1 MSLIKKPYEI
11 SIWRDVLIYVGKDG
25 NEYRSITQMSG
36 ITTVDY
42 QYYTEERLATIGS
55 NIMNSPCRAVN
66 PVLRTNI
73 NGTETLTFDMY
84 YQYEEVETGKMVR
97 NPLIDYIID
106 ERKVK
111 LFYEDK
117 WHDFIIKKDDEKG
130 RENKYS
136 YTCTGLPANELGKTG
151 YNVELDIELEN
162 NMGTVQD
169 LASEIL
175 RQSDWQLA
183 AEGQEIIDQT
193 NDEALY
199 KAITNTALSAKIRG
213 TNTTFS
219 VPSGAIIYIYYTSFA
234 TQEKDYF
241 QFIYV
246 VDNGAPDLLEDGY
259 TVNCNNTRT
268 YDLYL
273 SNVQWDNEY
282 PRFCY
287 KAVNVN
293 ESTFNAN
300 KKFYYYIQNNK
311 YVQCTDDSIYNSS
324 IQYYIKEYGVA
335 DYRGRRYVRKQ
346 LSAYDPTLKRAV
358 LKYTKQGQGNKEYY
372 GYTTTDY
379 VDATFVQNCIYNS
392 TNFKG
397 TSYWT
402 LTGNSTTKT
411 LDAVVVPKIDVDNAE
426 QERAGYLLVNFGN
439 STETKLVND
448 GIIQNYSRINRFEK
462 GEIYRFSVYIG
473 TVSNDIFS
481 PINTLPF
488 NIKVKKYLLIDEE
501 SQDDVI
507 YFDSTGITP
516 VVKNNGYITI
526 DMPCLVSATWD
537 DLKELVG
544 IFIIPKTANSTD
556 YYIKDIQLYKRVEGP
571 SYALVEITESEFNA
585 NKTLYYYYNGTDY
598 IQCTNQSVYDSNTKY
613 YVQHDIVEPGDV
625 PEARI
630 ETAYHFYDPDE
641 NIGKLSED
649 DYVFSDADPSLY
661 TPLFGSGEHEFE
673 KIRSITAKESNRF
686 NLLQELAET
695 FECWVKFQIVHQP
708 NGQISVETFNYYNLL
723 NLADG
728 ASVTN
733 YYIYDWHNKQ
743 YVHPEEQTA
752 LKGQKYYELVTRKRQ
767 VKRVIFY
774 KEILIEN
781 YAGFKY
787 GINLKDNNR
796 TLDSEQIVTKIIV
809 KNNNCDQ
816 AQNGFCSISRAKDN
830 PIKENFAYNFDYYTS
845 QGIID
850 LSTMNND
857 LYLELNGSIGLYPKL
872 SRLNKERDDI
882 INHAA
887 DVANSINNLSSEYQV
902 AKLTYDSAFKELDR
916 ILDPN
921 SGTIFKYTHYIYD
934 DFYNQVQRKATEN
947 SEPGVEVPSYANE
960 IYIINQNRVNYIYTA
975 SSDLTFYEKT
985 SDTEAAE
992 NKTYYFISGGKFVTL
1007 TAKKFVDTTNYYE
1020 KINVTKSVIS
1030 GKYRYTIPPLS
1041 YHAVDNSQTQE
1052 TSDEL
1057 EVIYF
1062 QTGEVNNTL
1071 TFDADQNAQVYIYN
1085 AARRRIT
1092 NLGAEDF
1099 INDNFTIATL
1109 QKVVTL
1115 REELRIAKEDIDT
1128 FGPQLEAAQAEYDGY
1143 QDKLRTIANAT
1154 TEIEKEF
1161 IIKYSRYIQ
1170 EGSWTDDNYMD
1181 DDLYYFDAL
1190 AVLYQSAYPKVTY
1203 NFSVL
1208 DLSELEGYEAYKFDI
1223 GHKTYVEDTEFFG
1236 YKIVNGLRTPAREQ
1250 VVVTEAT
1257 KNLDEND
1264 KNQLK
1269 IQNYKSHFEDL
1280 FQRITAATQNLEF
1293 HGGEYE
1299 RAAGAVTPT
1308 GEISSATLQ
1317 RSLADSAYIISN
1329 SHDQS
1334 VIWDDSGIQATN
1346 LNDPAQ
1352 ITRLA
1357 SAGILVS
1364 ADGGRT
1370 WGVAISGY
1378 GINTNYLSAG
1388 IIDADNINIMCGAWP
1403 TFRWDS
1409 LGLRAYAYETD
1420 QNGSYVNYDPSK
1432 YVVFDRFGLYG
1443 INGLTNP
1450 QFTSTQDVK
1459 DSADFGLTWDGLFIR
1474 AKHRD
1479 GYVSIDSENDITLK
1493 EYYTD
1498 QNTGEKAERI
1508 RGKFGLLY
1516 PGVQRTDKDIYG
1528 LALYDESGN
1537 ATVETKSNGTL
1548 WLKSQMDI
1556 GDQTTNSIY
1565 IGVGQEATA
1574 AEKAK
1579 YGNDHGKKV
1588 FTVHGSAYTDPETG
1602 SAGGDTTLDRFTV
1615 YEDGYVVSHGNYI
1628 DGPINVTEGGKIGN
1642 MTVDG
1647 LVNTVGVRI
1656 SPGSASFRLDN
1667 GSASPNSLTFEYKSG
1682 FNEQTFLWQ
1691 WGSSPNSLSNVPSAY
1706 INNKKVTFSYDDV
1719 SLLFSSG
1726 VMYLKITV
1734 SSNNEDYTDTIII
1747 NYVEDGESGT
1757 SITVTSVQYGYNDSG
1772 ISHDNVTWQNNIPS
1786 VPAGYWLWVK
1796 TGYSDG
1802 TYIYTSTY
1810 NGVNGQDGQPG
1821 APGPNGNNYIKL
1833 DYYQR
1838 ADRAPA
1844 ALTGTYTYNFTNQTI
1859 SPSIAASTGWQTFI
1873 PDGSAPC
1880 WVTSIAF
1887 YGNTNECDS
1896 TFSTPVKL
1904 VQNGANG
1911 KDANQYTI
1919 RTIAEE
1925 ILKFPDQSQWENNK
1939 IYNFSIGS
1947 FQMFGFDNKNQVVI
1961 NNTEYVLVPNLTA
1974 ADFQGNETNYY
1985 IKNQQGEFVQCHSG
1999 DLFDSQEHYYQRS
2012 LLYDI
2017 LDIEIKDYKFK
2028 EIFKPD
2034 LDDNNLI
2041 YSRYVYTQDSIN
2053 YYFGISNLYNDLISN
2068 NLANKISDNY
2078 IDSTDDIIRTFLDCF
2093 EDKNGFDF
2101 RIYGQVID
2109 LDDSTINIE
2118 KFISVKNG
2126 LNDEMLDFSVKAGG
2140 VYAAI
2145 QGKKLSFD
2153 GEGLTVLNNGFKI
2166 EVGNE
2171 GGEKTTVFSV
2181 DPLTQQLIMDGSGT
2195 FTGTIYAT
2203 DGVFE
2208 GNINAT
2214 TGSIGGFIVDDS
2226 SIISKTQKLQL
2237 YSQIDLDLGL
2247 LEQGDIRADT
2257 WDNVD
2262 SNTRVRTQGYISV
2275 QSGHSYTFRIDNP
2288 YEVVTI
2294 DETTFNEHKTYYYV
2308 YDSVNNNYVQC
2319 DSSSIFNNQETYY
2332 IAYQMIIRSYADETP
2347 ESHVTSLDSFVVFPY
2362 SYTIHEDANY
2372 IRLLLKRTDEG
2383 NISSRDIK
2391 NLQGYE
2397 DISLINADNIHIGDN
2412 GVIDGYLKIGNL
2424 SLINPSKT
2432 NEGIVLKLQ
2441 VPGENPYFKLT
2452 NNGYIEGQN
2461 WSIKKEVG
2469 NEYVVARFGK
2479 LIAEDGQFTGTIIA
2493 RDGSF
2498 SGSITSSIINA
2509 STINTA
2515 NFVTEKTRS
2524 MGGAFIFKPTFE
2536 ILEIESTE
2544 TSGQL
2549 EVTLSENSISYI
2561 PESQGQNIDIIIAL
2575 SGEDIR
2581 YGKLISNTDNILILE
2596 FCSVDYQTI
2605 LSQKDIYNTATILG
2619 YGSHND
2625 VLIGINSD
2633 NLKGGDILP
2642 PRSMVMETFTG
2653 LQDNNGTGDLDY
2665 NLKLLLGD
2673 LSTLK
2678 DKDSSF
2684 NYVEGYGL
2692 YSDNVYLNGSLM
2704 TRNGQGSFAG
2714 VNTFKTVDFNYGV
2727 WGGTNTDIYA
2737 NEKIVFWG
2745 GSNSLDDNAVQ
2756 QSPFI
2761 VTDKG
2766 SIFANRGEFKGTV
2779 ITDSTIANAVIKTP
2793 SIYGSGSG
2801 PSLKIY
2807 NTSNGG
2813 IGFYKSTDTEVGN
2826 NDDKQTL
2833 ALSDLGFTHYI
2844 NDSDNN
2850 KEFKFIEFGDGNNTV
2865 RFYGYSLTAY
2875 KTKNDGTVDT
2885 SSGTIYKNKSIEDGV
2900 ATITIN
2906 NNENIILNYNNK
2918 HNITIDNDKIFNSGG
2933 TVTNE
2938 GTTIFQGAGN
2948 NNNKQLKYT
2957 INSNNYY
2964 CLYVVR

>member
-11 SIWRDVLIYVGKDG
+11 SIWRDVLVYVGKDG
-25 NEYRSITQMSG
+25 NEYHSITQMSG

-55 NIMNSPCRAVN
+55 NIMSSPGRAIN

-84 YQYEEVETGKMVR
+84 YQYEEVETGEIVR

-246 VDNGAPDLLEDGY
+246 TENGIPDLLEDGY

-273 SNVQWDNEY
+273 NNVQWDNEY

-287 KAVNVN
+287 KAANVN

-324 IQYYIKEYGVA
+324 TQYYIKEYGIA

-358 LKYTKQGQGNKEYY
+358 LKYTKQGQGDKEYY

-402 LTGNSTTKT
+402 ITGNSTTKT

-426 QERAGYLLVNFGN
+426 QERAGYMLINFGN

-462 GEIYRFSVYIG
+462 GEVYRFSVYIG
-473 TVSNDIFS
+473 TVSNDTFS

-488 NIKVKKYLLIDEE
+488 NIKIKKYLLIDQE

-516 VVKNNGYITI
+516 VVKSNGYIII

-598 IQCTNQSVYDSNTKY
+598 IQCTDQSSYDSNTKY
-613 YVQHDIVEPGDV
+613 YIQHDIVEPGDV
-625 PEARI
+625 PEMRI

-695 FECWVKFQIVHQP
+695 FECWVKFQIVHLP

-752 LKGQKYYELVTRKRQ
+752 LKGQKYYELVNRKRQ
-767 VKRVIFY
+767 VKRVVFY

-809 KNNNCDQ
+809 KNNSCDQ

-872 SRLNKERDDI
+872 SRLNKERDGI
-882 INHAA
+882 INYAA

-934 DFYNQVQRKATEN
+934 DFYNQVQRKAGDN
-947 SEPGVEVPSYANE
+947 EPGVNVPSYANE
-960 IYIINQNRVNYIYTA
+960 IYIINQNRVYYIYTV
-975 SSDLTFYEKT
+975 SSDLTFYKKT
-985 SDTEAAE
+985 NDTEVDE
-992 NKTYYFISGGKFVTL
+992 NKTYYFISSGKFVAL

-1020 KINVTKSVIS
+1020 KINITKLEIS
-1030 GKYRYTIPPLS
+1030 EKYRYTIPVL
-1041 YHAVDNSQTQE
+1041 TQE
-1052 TSDEL
+1052 TNDEL

-1115 REELRIAKEDIDT
+1115 KEDLRIAQEDINT

-1154 TEIEKEF
+1154 IEIEKEF

-1190 AVLYQSAYPKVTY
+1190 TVLYQSAYPKVTY

-1293 HGGEYE
+1293 HSGEYE
-1299 RAAGAVTPT
+1299 RAADAVTST
-1308 GEISSATLQ
+1308 GEINSATLQ
-1317 RSLADSAYIISN
+1317 RSLANSAYVISN

-1334 VIWDDSGIQATN
+1334 IIWDDTGIQATN

-1352 ITRLA
+1352 VTRLA

-1364 ADGGRT
+1364 TDGGRS

-1388 IIDADNINIMCGAWP
+1388 VIDADNINIMCGAWP

-1443 INGLTNP
+1443 INGLTDP

-1459 DSADFGLTWDGLFIR
+1459 NSADFGLTWDGLFIR

-1479 GYVSIDSENDITLK
+1479 GYVSIDSEDDITLK
-1493 EYYTD
+1493 EYYT
-1498 QNTGEKAERI
+1498 NPSTGEKLERI

-1516 PGVQRTDKDIYG
+1516 PGVESTDSDTYG
-1528 LALYDESGN
+1528 LALYDQAN
-1537 ATVETKSNGTL
+1537 HPTVETKSSGTL

-1556 GDQTTNSIY
+1556 GIDGNNQIY
-1565 IGVGQEATA
+1565 LGVGTEQTQE
-1574 AEKAK
+1574 
-1579 YGNDHGKKV
+1579 HGYKV
-1588 FTVHGSAYTDPETG
+1588 FKVYGRRTEEDEDEEKT
-1602 SAGGDTTLDRFTV
+1602 DRFIV
-1615 YEDGYVVSHGNYI
+1615 YEDGTLKARGVDIEGTINAEGGTIGPLSISEIPKTLGIRLIQINGDTFKI
-1628 DGPINVTEGGKIGN
+1628 DGQGDITPASLSFTYSCSLTNPSTAVWTYGSTPNNMTTVPQRYITSQVGYDYPVVTIPYNDVQYPQDGASAKFQGGLMYLKC
-1642 MTVDG
+1642 TVDG
-1647 LVNTVGVRI
+1647 YSSQLSIKLNKDGGDAYTFDIESSLGYIINMSTQTGYQTVLTAHVYKNGNEVDISEENIVWYKKDNNDSNFSSFASGIGENEVSLSILNWTSIQIYFTVG
-1656 SPGSASFRLDN
+1656 
-1667 GSASPNSLTFEYKSG
+1667 E
-1682 FNEQTFLWQ
+1682 E
-1691 WGSSPNSLSNVPSAY
+1691 
-1706 INNKKVTFSYDDV
+1706 
-1719 SLLFSSG
+1719 
-1726 VMYLKITV
+1726 
-1734 SSNNEDYTDTIII
+1734 
-1747 NYVEDGESGT
+1747 VEE
-1757 SITVTSVQYGYNDSG
+1757 
-1772 ISHDNVTWQNNIPS
+1772 P
-1786 VPAGYWLWVK
+1786 
-1796 TGYSDG
+1796 
-1802 TYIYTSTY
+1802 
-1810 NGVNGQDGQPG
+1810 
-1821 APGPNGNNYIKL
+1821 
-1833 DYYQR
+1833 
-1838 ADRAPA
+1838 
-1844 ALTGTYTYNFTNQTI
+1844 
-1859 SPSIAASTGWQTFI
+1859 
-1873 PDGSAPC
+1873 
-1880 WVTSIAF
+1880 
-1887 YGNTNECDS
+1887 
-1896 TFSTPVKL
+1896 
-1904 VQNGANG
+1904 
-1911 KDANQYTI
+1911 
-1919 RTIAEE
+1919 
-1925 ILKFPDQSQWENNK
+1925 
-1939 IYNFSIGS
+1939 
-1947 FQMFGFDNKNQVVI
+1947 
-1961 NNTEYVLVPNLTA
+1961 
-1974 ADFQGNETNYY
+1974 
-1985 IKNQQGEFVQCHSG
+1985 
-1999 DLFDSQEHYYQRS
+1999 
-2012 LLYDI
+2012 
-2017 LDIEIKDYKFK
+2017 
-2028 EIFKPD
+2028 
-2034 LDDNNLI
+2034 
-2041 YSRYVYTQDSIN
+2041 
-2053 YYFGISNLYNDLISN
+2053 
-2068 NLANKISDNY
+2068 
-2078 IDSTDDIIRTFLDCF
+2078 
-2093 EDKNGFDF
+2093 
-2101 RIYGQVID
+2101 
-2109 LDDSTINIE
+2109 
-2118 KFISVKNG
+2118 
-2126 LNDEMLDFSVKAGG
+2126 
-2140 VYAAI
+2140 
-2145 QGKKLSFD
+2145 
-2153 GEGLTVLNNGFKI
+2153 
-2166 EVGNE
+2166 
-2171 GGEKTTVFSV
+2171 
-2181 DPLTQQLIMDGSGT
+2181 
-2195 FTGTIYAT
+2195 
-2203 DGVFE
+2203 
-2208 GNINAT
+2208 
-2214 TGSIGGFIVDDS
+2214 
-2226 SIISKTQKLQL
+2226 
-2237 YSQIDLDLGL
+2237 
-2247 LEQGDIRADT
+2247 
-2257 WDNVD
+2257 
-2262 SNTRVRTQGYISV
+2262 
-2275 QSGHSYTFRIDNP
+2275 
-2288 YEVVTI
+2288 
-2294 DETTFNEHKTYYYV
+2294 
-2308 YDSVNNNYVQC
+2308 
-2319 DSSSIFNNQETYY
+2319 
-2332 IAYQMIIRSYADETP
+2332 
-2347 ESHVTSLDSFVVFPY
+2347 
-2362 SYTIHEDANY
+2362 
-2372 IRLLLKRTDEG
+2372 
-2383 NISSRDIK
+2383 
-2391 NLQGYE
+2391 
-2397 DISLINADNIHIGDN
+2397 
-2412 GVIDGYLKIGNL
+2412 
-2424 SLINPSKT
+2424 
-2432 NEGIVLKLQ
+2432 
-2441 VPGENPYFKLT
+2441 
-2452 NNGYIEGQN
+2452 
-2461 WSIKKEVG
+2461 
-2469 NEYVVARFGK
+2469 
-2479 LIAEDGQFTGTIIA
+2479 
-2493 RDGSF
+2493 
-2498 SGSITSSIINA
+2498 
-2509 STINTA
+2509 
-2515 NFVTEKTRS
+2515 
-2524 MGGAFIFKPTFE
+2524 
-2536 ILEIESTE
+2536 
-2544 TSGQL
+2544 
-2549 EVTLSENSISYI
+2549 
-2561 PESQGQNIDIIIAL
+2561 
-2575 SGEDIR
+2575 
-2581 YGKLISNTDNILILE
+2581 
-2596 FCSVDYQTI
+2596 
-2605 LSQKDIYNTATILG
+2605 
-2619 YGSHND
+2619 
-2625 VLIGINSD
+2625 
-2633 NLKGGDILP
+2633 
-2642 PRSMVMETFTG
+2642 
-2653 LQDNNGTGDLDY
+2653 
-2665 NLKLLLGD
+2665 
-2673 LSTLK
+2673 
-2678 DKDSSF
+2678 
-2684 NYVEGYGL
+2684 
-2692 YSDNVYLNGSLM
+2692 
-2704 TRNGQGSFAG
+2704 
-2714 VNTFKTVDFNYGV
+2714 
-2727 WGGTNTDIYA
+2727 
-2737 NEKIVFWG
+2737 
-2745 GSNSLDDNAVQ
+2745 
-2756 QSPFI
+2756 
-2761 VTDKG
+2761 
-2766 SIFANRGEFKGTV
+2766 
-2779 ITDSTIANAVIKTP
+2779 
-2793 SIYGSGSG
+2793 
-2801 PSLKIY
+2801 
-2807 NTSNGG
+2807 
-2813 IGFYKSTDTEVGN
+2813 
-2826 NDDKQTL
+2826 
-2833 ALSDLGFTHYI
+2833 
-2844 NDSDNN
+2844 
-2850 KEFKFIEFGDGNNTV
+2850 
-2865 RFYGYSLTAY
+2865 
-2875 KTKNDGTVDT
+2875 
-2885 SSGTIYKNKSIEDGV
+2885 
-2900 ATITIN
+2900 
-2906 NNENIILNYNNK
+2906 
-2918 HNITIDNDKIFNSGG
+2918 
-2933 TVTNE
+2933 
-2938 GTTIFQGAGN
+2938 
-2948 NNNKQLKYT
+2948 
-2957 INSNNYY
+2957 
-2964 CLYVVR
+2964 